1 MGRAMRALKS
11 PWTRAFLVWTI
22 ISLLAAIVVAV
33 DAVVGL
39 LRSADACFFQ
49 TGPCSQ
55 EGDPDVTQLQVAF
68 FGIPLIWLLGVLLGV
83 VGRAIAG
90 RSRTDTS

>member
-1 MGRAMRALKS
+1 MHELKS

-22 ISLLAAIVVAV
+22 VALVAAIVVAV
-33 DAVVGL
+33 DAVIGL

-55 EGDPDVTQLQVAF
+55 AGDPDVIQLQVAF
-68 FGIPLIWLLGVLLGV
+68 FGIPLVWLLGVLVGA

-90 RSRTDTS
+90 RSRTDTP